1 MKKYLSFFRLR
12 LQMGMQYRAAA
23 FAGMATQ
30 FFWGFMLIF
39 AYHAFYESNPSAFPM
54 EFSAL
59 VSYIWL
65 QQAFLALFITW
76 RFDNDILAMIS
87 DGGLAYELA
96 RPVSLYRMW
105 FAKNLA
111 MRLSEAAL
119 RFAPVLLVAI
129 LLPKPWGLSLPKS
142 PLHFLL
148 FLITMVLGLLLTI
161 AFLMIVYGL
170 TTRMLTSY
178 GIRIFLS
185 SVMEF
190 LSGQVIPLPFFPDR
204 IRTVLEFLP
213 SAGMQNVPLRIY
225 SGDLTGE
232 AMIRAILLQ
241 LVWLSVFA
249 AAGKL
254 LLKSAE
260 KRAVLQG
267 G

>member
-1 MKKYLSFFRLR
+1 
-12 LQMGMQYRAAA
+12 
-23 FAGMATQ
+23 
-30 FFWGFMLIF
+30 
-39 AYHAFYESNPSAFPM
+39 
-54 EFSAL
+54 
-59 VSYIWL
+59 
-65 QQAFLALFITW
+65 
-76 RFDNDILAMIS
+76 
-87 DGGLAYELA
+87 
-96 RPVSLYRMW
+96 
-105 FAKNLA
+105 
-111 MRLSEAAL
+111 
-119 RFAPVLLVAI
+119 
-129 LLPKPWGLSLPKS
+129 
-142 PLHFLL
+142 
-148 FLITMVLGLLLTI
+148 
-161 AFLMIVYGL
+161 
-170 TTRMLTSY
+170 
-178 GIRIFLS
+178 
-185 SVMEF
+185 MEF